1 MGNENDKFF
10 STELC
15 GGTHVANT
23 KEIGKFKIISQS
35 SIASGVRRV
44 EALREDQLKEY
55 EKKQKSSKLNKDKKL
70 TDEIKSIKEELKF
83 FEIMPNFN
91 NEIKP
96 IENLKNLN
104 KQLYQIKIKNII
116 NDKTKN
122 IINDKKVADFTFRFQ
137 TVQDLP
143 SKELRT
149 IVDGGKKEIK
159 KGILIV
165 FSIFEGKVGVSVGI
179 TNDLTD
185 KFNAVDLVKEAASIL
200 EGKGG
205 GGRKDFAQAGG
216 VNQKK
221 IDDAYKAVLKKIS

>member
-1 MGNENDKFF
+1 M
-10 STELC
+10 
-15 GGTHVANT
+15 
-23 KEIGKFKIISQS
+23 
-35 SIASGVRRV
+35 
-44 EALREDQLKEY
+44 
-55 EKKQKSSKLNKDKKL
+55 KKNQEEFKLNKDKKL
-70 TDEIKSIKEELKF
+70 IDEIKFIKKELESFEIKPNFNDEIKST
-83 FEIMPNFN
+83 
-91 NEIKP
+91 
-96 IENLKNLN
+96 ENLKNLN
-104 KQLYQIKIKNII
+104 KQLDQIKIKNII

-149 IVDGGKKEIK
+149 IVDAGKKEIK

-221 IDDAYKAVLKKIS
+221 IDDAYKVVLKIIS